1 MPARSKTFILTPRIP
16 DMPSVKKIVV
26 DWQRNFRFIGK
37 DENNLT
43 VSFDTAIKSGGEG
56 TALSPMETLLACLG
70 ACTGMDIVLVMK
82 KKRQNLI
89 KFSVEVIGHRRD
101 EDPMIYTDIEMKY
114 ILTGKGLNKEA
125 VERAIELSEEK
136 YCSVG
141 GMLKKAASI
150 RTTYEIVEV

>member
-1 MPARSKTFILTPRIP
+1 
-16 DMPSVKKIVV
+16 
-26 DWQRNFRFIGK
+26 
-37 DENNLT
+37 
-43 VSFDTAIKSGGEG
+43 
-56 TALSPMETLLACLG
+56 
-70 ACTGMDIVLVMK
+70 MDIVLVMK

-141 GMLKKAASI
+141 GMLKKAANI
-150 RTTYEIVEV
+150 RTTYEIVEA